1 MAKSE
6 DYFKEAIAGKKLP
19 ILTLDNKWH
28 RLFTQNNQDK
38 ETKKLV
44 DKLNEL
50 LARQGGLN
58 SEIKDIK
65 RLKTKLMGEIVS
77 GMDGTTLTPKDMED
91 HKRLITECNE
101 KIDACQDEL
110 LDLPREIDELNYQL
124 MLRTMAV
131 CYEAIW
137 ENTEEIIKIGEW
149 ISRIRVEL
157 KKNVIRKQ
165 EMEYMNQELYF
176 YMHDIFGPDVIEIFD
191 MKYDPSGKMLKKS
204 SDTKT
209 EEQDKNGKKEK

>member
-6 DYFKEAIAGKKLP
+6 ADFKEAIEGKKLP

-44 DKLNEL
+44 EKLNEL
-50 LARQGGLN
+50 VARQGGLN
-58 SEIKDIK
+58 NEIKDIK
-65 RLKTKLMGEIVS
+65 KLKTKLMNEIVS
-77 GMDGTTLTPKDMED
+77 GMDGKSLTPKEMDE
-91 HKRLITECNE
+91 HKRLINECNE

-110 LDLPREIDELNYQL
+110 LDLPREIDQLNYRL

-131 CYEAIW
+131 CYDVIER
-137 ENTEEIIKIGEW
+137 NTEVISSIGDW
-149 ISRIRVEL
+149 ISQIRVEL

-165 EMEYMNQELYF
+165 EMEYMNQELYS
-176 YMHDIFGPDVIEIFD
+176 YMHDIFGPDVIDIFD
-191 MKYDPSGKMLKKS
+191 MKYDPEETMLKKS
-204 SDTKT
+204 SGS
-209 EEQDKNGKKEK
+209 EEKKNS

>member
-6 DYFKEAIAGKKLP
+6 ADFKEAIEGKKLP

-44 DKLNEL
+44 EKLNEL
-50 LARQGGLN
+50 VARQGGLN
-58 SEIKDIK
+58 NEIKDIK
-65 RLKTKLMGEIVS
+65 KLKTKLMNEIVS
-77 GMDGTTLTPKDMED
+77 GMDGKSLTPKEMDE
-91 HKRLITECNE
+91 HKRLINECNE

-110 LDLPREIDELNYQL
+110 LDLPREIDQLNYRL

-131 CYEAIW
+131 CYDVIER
-137 ENTEEIIKIGEW
+137 NTEVISSIGDW
-149 ISRIRVEL
+149 ISQIRVEL

-165 EMEYMNQELYF
+165 EMEYMNQELYS
-176 YMHDIFGPDVIEIFD
+176 YMHDIFGPDVIDIFD
-191 MKYDPSGKMLKKS
+191 MKYDPEETMLKKS
-204 SDTKT
+204 SGT
-209 EEQDKNGKKEK
+209 EEKKNQ